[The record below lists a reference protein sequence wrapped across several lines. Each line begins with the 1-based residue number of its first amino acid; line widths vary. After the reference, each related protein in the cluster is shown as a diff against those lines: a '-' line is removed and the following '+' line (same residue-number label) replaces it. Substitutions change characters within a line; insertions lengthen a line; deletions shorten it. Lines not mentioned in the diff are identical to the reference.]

1 MTTAQG
7 TIFHNG
13 NGKRPPTGGVGQDK
27 AGQTSAESRPNY
39 PGPATKMLRSDEQ
52 QSVADIFCEHTKKRD
67 FSACREKM
75 GFWVKRSTAAEIKR
89 RAAQTGLSASATGA
103 NFLDQIVMQDLQ
115 IQHGALLQPM
125 VDQAMRKRM
134 RFMAELLLLLL
145 YDCSQMKYLLVNSL
159 GRLPDYP
166 VMSEDMFNHVRDE
179 STRAA
184 KRDLRSRSPHLKAL
198 IAEELEQFLK
208 EEEE

>member
-1 MTTAQG
+1 
-7 TIFHNG
+7 
-13 NGKRPPTGGVGQDK
+13 
-27 AGQTSAESRPNY
+27 
-39 PGPATKMLRSDEQ
+39 MLRSDEQ
-52 QSVADIFCEHTKKRD
+52 QSVADIFCQHTKKRVV
-67 FSACREKM
+67 SERREKM
-75 GFWVKRSTAAEIKR
+75 GFWLKPSTAAEIRR

-159 GRLPDYP
+159 CLLPDYSGI
-166 VMSEDMFNHVRDE
+166 SEDMFNHVCDE
-179 STRAA
+179 STRA
-184 KRDLRSRSPHLKAL
+184 SM
-198 IAEELEQFLK
+198 
-208 EEEE
+208 